1 MKIRDIPKDN
11 RPRERL
17 EKIGTGSL
25 SNAELLAIILQRGTN
40 RENAIDMSNRLL
52 SKYGI
57 GKLPDLSLKELQ
69 KVKGIGPVKASQIL
83 SMFEFSKR
91 CSTAKRNIVE
101 IRNAKDV
108 YDYIGDKLKDLQQ
121 EHFVVLCL
129 NTRNRITKEACV
141 SIGTL
146 NGSLIHPREV
156 FKAAIRES
164 ANTIIVVHNHP
175 SGVCKPSTDDE
186 RATKTLIEAGRILN
200 IDVLDHIIVG
210 DGCYYS
216 FKEDVN
222 MPNP

>member
-1 MKIRDIPKDN
+1 MKIRDIPRDD
-11 RPRERL
+11 RPMERL
-17 EKIGTGSL
+17 EKIGTGYL

-57 GKLPDLSLKELQ
+57 SKLPDLSLRELQ
-69 KVKGIGPVKASQIL
+69 EVKGIGPVKASQIL

-91 CSTAKRNIVE
+91 CSTAKRNVVE
-101 IRNAKDV
+101 IRNARDV
-108 YDYIGDKLKDLQQ
+108 YDYIGAKLKDLKQ

-129 NTRNRITKEACV
+129 DSRSRITKEACV

-164 ANTIIVVHNHP
+164 ANAIIIVHNHP
-175 SGVCKPSTDDE
+175 SGVCKPSAPDE
-186 RATKTLIEAGRILN
+186 KVTETLIEAGRILD

-216 FKEDVN
+216 FKEDTN